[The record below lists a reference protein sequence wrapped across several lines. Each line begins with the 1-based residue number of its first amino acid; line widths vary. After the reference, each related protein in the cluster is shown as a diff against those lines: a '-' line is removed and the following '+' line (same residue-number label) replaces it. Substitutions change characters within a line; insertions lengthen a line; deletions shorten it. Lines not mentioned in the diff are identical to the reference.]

1 VCDEGLQG
9 QAKLVGLRL
18 ILRVEHR
25 DERAADEWQRGV
37 ERLRLG
43 ARAVLGG
50 EYDLEGRS
58 ELQLCDRLARNVVV
72 GFEDQF
78 DIQLFERVIR
88 YYGANATSPPAGGR
102 SRD

>member
-1 VCDEGLQG
+1 
-9 QAKLVGLRL
+9 
-18 ILRVEHR
+18 
-25 DERAADEWQRGV
+25 
-37 ERLRLG
+37 
-43 ARAVLGG
+43 
-50 EYDLEGRS
+50 
-58 ELQLCDRLARNVVV
+58 LQLCDRLARNVVV